1 MRAVA
6 ALALLVLGACGPVEE
21 STTIGGTT
29 FSNEGADGTATI
41 SNERG
46 SISASDGA
54 AAANTEFPA
63 FAPQYPGSTVESAL
77 VTNTASGERTMATLV
92 TDDEMAKVVEFYR
105 DKFTEAGLEIGTAYT
120 VDDSAMLSAEG
131 GGKKASVTGGKQD
144 GRTSFA
150 LSFSGL

>member
-1 MRAVA
+1 MRAMVV
-6 ALALLVLGACGPVEE
+6 LTLLVLGACGPVEE

-29 FSNEGADGTATI
+29 FTKNDTDDTATI

-46 SISASDGA
+46 SISALDGD

-77 VTNTASGERTMATLV
+77 ITNTASGERTVAVLA
-92 TDDEMAKVVEFYR
+92 TDDEIASVVEFYR
-105 DKFTEAGLEIGTAYT
+105 DKFTAAGLEIGTAYN

-131 GGKKASVTGGKQD
+131 AGKKASVMGGKQD
-144 GRTSFA
+144 GKTTFN
-150 LSFSGL
+150 LSFSGD